1 MVESKGVGTHVLPPT
16 GYTVIIRMTA
26 LYKPH
31 FQSAQQYTLHLQAL
45 SPLGSE
51 QKLWNKTKS

>member
-1 MVESKGVGTHVLPPT
+1 MVESKGVGTYVLPPT

-51 QKLWNKTKS
+51 QKL